1 MPRLDEKQLLRRLE
15 ALDDWSREGGAIR
28 RSVHFDSFT
37 AAIGF
42 VNRVAEVAE
51 AADHHPDID
60 IRYRDVTLTL
70 STHSEGG
77 ITEKDFDLAAQI
89 DQRVTAGNR

>member
-1 MPRLDEKQLLRRLE
+1 MARLDEKQLHRRLE
-15 ALDDWSREGGAIR
+15 SLHGWSLESGAIQR
-28 RSVHFDSFT
+28 RFHFDSFT

-60 IRYRDVTLTL
+60 VRYRDVTLTL

-77 ITEKDFDLAAQI
+77 LTEKDFDLAAQI